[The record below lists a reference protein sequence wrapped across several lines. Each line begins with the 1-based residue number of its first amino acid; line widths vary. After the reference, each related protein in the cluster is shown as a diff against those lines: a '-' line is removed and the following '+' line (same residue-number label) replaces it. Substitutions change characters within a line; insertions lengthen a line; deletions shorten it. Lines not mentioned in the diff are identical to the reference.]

1 MGSSHGSLHAQI
13 SAMTLT
19 ARQLSV
25 LTALRKHHSYPGN
38 WYVDSPEYT
47 EHVLNRLVNAGR
59 VECADGVY
67 RLKEK

>member
-1 MGSSHGSLHAQI
+1 MN
-13 SAMTLT
+13 LT
-19 ARQLSV
+19 ARQQSV

-47 EHVLNRLVNAGR
+47 EHVLNRLVIAGR

-67 RLKEK
+67 TLKEG